1 MDLFNPDFRQMH
13 AITIKQLAKQTGWI
27 LLSTLCFLIILFLV
41 QWLTFE
47 VAHLLLIEN
56 HVLLLLLSC
65 VLAIVFPKRYGLT
78 GAVIFVASLLFLMFL
93 DHNLTFPLYNS
104 SALLVLGAAFGTSV
118 KQKKW
123 WFGVGSFV
131 LSLIVLWNA
140 QRIYSTIEVVDVA
153 PRQKTDVARFNELSK
168 TFSSLDGRSLQL
180 SKDTVYLVNFTFYAC
195 KPCREKHPSLK
206 LLKKAFANQPFK
218 LITIHC
224 VDSIDVFEK
233 YYRNVDNC
241 YHNPDEKTSL
251 KLGIESYP
259 YEIIFDKNGREMRRH
274 AGFSLD
280 SKQDYITQTKSL
292 IEQLV
297 RQR

>member
-1 MDLFNPDFRQMH
+1 MH
-13 AITIKQLAKQTGWI
+13 AVTLKQLAKHTGWI

-104 SALLVLGAAFGTSV
+104 SALLVLGAAIGTFV

-131 LSLIVLWNA
+131 LSLLVLWNA
-140 QRIYSTIEVVDVA
+140 QRVYGTIEVVGVA
-153 PRQKTDVARFNELSK
+153 PRQKTDVLRFNELSK
-168 TFSSLDGRSLQL
+168 TFSSLDGQSLQL

-195 KPCREKHPSLK
+195 KPCREKHSSLK

-224 VDSIDVFEK
+224 LDSIDVFEK
-233 YYRNVDNC
+233 YYRDVDNC

-259 YEIIFDKNGREMRRH
+259 YEIIFDKNGREMRRY

-280 SKQDYITQTKSL
+280 SQKDYLEKTTQIIVRL
-292 IEQLV
+292 IQEK
-297 RQR
+297 

>member
-1 MDLFNPDFRQMH
+1 MH
-13 AITIKQLAKQTGWI
+13 AVTLKQLAKHTGWI
-27 LLSTLCFLIILFLV
+27 SLSTLCFLIILFLV

-65 VLAIVFPKRYGLT
+65 LFALIFPKRYGLT
-78 GAVIFVASLLFLMFL
+78 GAVVFVALLLFLMFL

-104 SALLVLGAAFGTSV
+104 SVLLVLGAAIGTFV

-123 WFGVGSFV
+123 WFSAGSFV
-131 LSLIVLWNA
+131 LSLLVLWNA
-140 QRIYSTIEVVDVA
+140 QRIYSTIEVVDIA
-153 PRQKTDVARFNELSK
+153 PRQKTDVLRFNELSK
-168 TFSSLDGRSLQL
+168 TFSSLDGQSLQL

-195 KPCREKHPSLK
+195 KPCREKHPSVK
-206 LLKKAFANQPFK
+206 LLEKAFANQPFK

-259 YEIIFDKNGREMRRH
+259 YEIIYDKNGREMRRH

-280 SKQDYITQTKSL
+280 SKKDYITQTKSL

-297 RQR
+297 RER

>member
-13 AITIKQLAKQTGWI
+13 AITIKQLAKHTGWI
-27 LLSTLCFLIILFLV
+27 SLSTLCFLIILFLV

-65 VLAIVFPKRYGLT
+65 LFALIFPKWYGLT
-78 GAVIFVASLLFLMFL
+78 GAVVFVLLLLFLIFL

-104 SALLVLGAAFGTSV
+104 SALLVFGAAIGTFV

-131 LSLIVLWNA
+131 LSLLVLWNA
-140 QRIYSTIEVVDVA
+140 QRVYGTIEVVDVA
-153 PRQKTDVARFNELSK
+153 PRQTTDVARFNELSR
-168 TFSSLDGRSLQL
+168 TFSSLDGQSLQL

-195 KPCREKHPSLK
+195 KPCRDKYPSLK
-206 LLKKAFANQPFK
+206 MLKKAFANQPFK

-251 KLGIESYP
+251 KLGVKSFP
-259 YEIIFDKNGREMRRH
+259 FEIIFGKNGREMRQY

-280 SKQDYITQTKSL
+280 SQKDYLVKTTQL
-292 IEQLV
+292 IV
-297 RQR
+297 RLIQEK

>member
-1 MDLFNPDFRQMH
+1 MNAVTL
-13 AITIKQLAKQTGWI
+13 KQLAKHTGWI
-27 LLSTLCFLIILFLV
+27 LLSTICFLIILFLV

-65 VLAIVFPKRYGLT
+65 ILAIVFPKRYGLT

-104 SALLVLGAAFGTSV
+104 SALLVLGAAIGTFV

-123 WFGVGSFV
+123 WFGIGSFV
-131 LSLIVLWNA
+131 LILLILLNA
-140 QRIYSTIEVVDVA
+140 QRVYGTIEVVDVA
-153 PRQKTDVARFNELSK
+153 PRQKTDVVRFNELSK
-168 TFSSLDGRSLQL
+168 TFSSLDGQSLQL

-206 LLKKAFANQPFK
+206 LLEKAFANQPFK

-233 YYRNVDNC
+233 YYRDVDNC

-251 KLGIESYP
+251 TLGVKSFP
-259 YEIIFDKNGREMRRH
+259 FEIIYGKNGREMRRY

-280 SKQDYITQTKSL
+280 SQKDYLEKTTQIIVRL
-292 IEQLV
+292 IQEK
-297 RQR
+297 

>member
-13 AITIKQLAKQTGWI
+13 AITIKQLAKHTGWI
-27 LLSTLCFLIILFLV
+27 ILSTLCFLIILFLV

-65 VLAIVFPKRYGLT
+65 LFALIFPKLYGLT
-78 GAVIFVASLLFLMFL
+78 GAVVFVLLLLFLMFL
-93 DHNLTFPLYNS
+93 GHNLTFPLYNS
-104 SALLVLGAAFGTSV
+104 SALLVLGAAIGTFV

-123 WFGVGSFV
+123 WFGAGSFV
-131 LSLIVLWNA
+131 LSLLVLWNA
-140 QRIYSTIEVVDVA
+140 QRVYGTIEVVDVA

-168 TFSSLDGRSLQL
+168 TFSSLDGQSLQL

-195 KPCREKHPSLK
+195 KPCRDKHPSLK
-206 LLKKAFANQPFK
+206 MLKKAFANQPFK

-233 YYRNVDNC
+233 HYRNIDNY
-241 YHNPDEKTSL
+241 YHNPNLKTSL
-251 KLGIESYP
+251 KLGVKSYP
-259 YEIIFDKNGREMRRH
+259 YEFIYGKNGREMRRY

-280 SKQDYITQTKSL
+280 SKKDYITQTKSL
-292 IEQLV
+292 IERLV

>member
-1 MDLFNPDFRQMH
+1 MH
-13 AITIKQLAKQTGWI
+13 AVTLKQLAKHTGWI
-27 LLSTLCFLIILFLV
+27 SLSTLCFLIILFLV
-41 QWLTFE
+41 QWFTFE

-65 VLAIVFPKRYGLT
+65 LFAIVFPKLYGLT
-78 GAVIFVASLLFLMFL
+78 GAVVFVALLLFLMFL
-93 DHNLTFPLYNS
+93 DHNLIFPLYNS
-104 SALLVLGAAFGTSV
+104 SALLVLGAAIGTFV

-131 LSLIVLWNA
+131 LSLLVLWNA
-140 QRIYSTIEVVDVA
+140 QRIYNTIEVVDVA

-168 TFSSLDGRSLQL
+168 TFSSLDGQSLQL

-195 KPCREKHPSLK
+195 KPCRDKHPSLK
-206 LLKKAFANQPFK
+206 LLEKAFANQPFK

-233 YYRNVDNC
+233 HYRNVDNC

-251 KLGIESYP
+251 KLGVESYP
-259 YEIIFDKNGREMRRH
+259 YEIIYGKNGREMRRH